1 MSYQGRFQNGK
12 AKSSGGAWKT
22 VLIVILC
29 VVLIL
34 GALFTAAYFYLMSKL
49 GKVNQ
54 AQFVEKD
61 VSDQKL
67 SHLIG
72 NLNETEPTTIST
84 EPTAEP
90 TAEPTTEAT
99 TEATTAP
106 TEPDYGQSGKIVNI
120 LVVGQDS
127 RPDGNGEEAS
137 KLADGI
143 MLFTLN
149 KETRTLS
156 VTSFLRDSYVKLAD
170 YRTFVCGWNRINT
183 AYALGYSR
191 YGDVGAMEMMNE
203 TLDVNYGVK
212 VDGNVEISLS
222 TAWDVIEAVGG
233 IDVELDADELAYLLP
248 IQESYNNLY
257 TERNE
262 PDRITDIQLGM
273 NTLNGD
279 LGMAYVRM
287 RHATPGDSDMNRTA
301 RQRKAIASM
310 LDKVSR
316 MSPLEL
322 NSLIDFVLSKITTNI
337 STDDMKMYITELTPY
352 LFDLK
357 LEAYQIPADGTY
369 WGEMVELPDGV
380 GGVLKIDF
388 PKNKQVVAAIQNGEE
403 VPTFK

>member
-12 AKSSGGAWKT
+12 AKPSGGAWKT

-34 GALFTAAYFYLMSKL
+34 GALFAAGYFYLESKL
-49 GKVNQ
+49 HKVNQ

-61 VSDQKL
+61 VSDQDL
-67 SHLIG
+67 AHLIG
-72 NLNETEPTTIST
+72 NLDETEPTTIST
-84 EPTAEP
+84 EPT
-90 TAEPTTEAT
+90 TEPTTEAT

-127 RPDGNGEEAS
+127 RGSGEESS

-149 KETRTLS
+149 KETHTLS

-170 YRTFVCGWNRINT
+170 YRSFVCGWNRINT

-191 YGDVGAMEMMNE
+191 YGDVGAMEMLNE
-203 TLDVNYGVK
+203 TLEFNYGVK
-212 VDGNVEISLS
+212 VDGNIEVSLP
-222 TAWDVIEAVGG
+222 TAWDVIEAIGG
-233 IDVELDADELAYLLP
+233 IDVELDEDELAYLLP

-301 RQRKAIASM
+301 RQRKAIASV
-310 LDKVSR
+310 LDKLTK

-322 NSLIDFVLSKITTNI
+322 NNLIDFVLSEITTNI
-337 STDDMKMYITELTPY
+337 STEDMKMYIMELTPY
-352 LFDLK
+352 LVGLK
-357 LEAYQIPADGTY
+357 LESYQIPAEGTY

-388 PKNKQVVAAIQNGEE
+388 PKNKQVIAAIQNGEE

>member
-12 AKSSGGAWKT
+12 AKPSGGVWKT

-34 GALFTAAYFYLMSKL
+34 GALFAAGYFYLESKL
-49 GKVNQ
+49 HKVNQ

-61 VSDQKL
+61 VSDQDL
-67 SHLIG
+67 AHLIG
-72 NLNETEPTTIST
+72 NLDETEPTTIST
-84 EPTAEP
+84 EPT
-90 TAEPTTEAT
+90 TEPTTEAT

-127 RPDGNGEEAS
+127 RGSGVESS

-149 KETRTLS
+149 KETHTLS

-170 YRTFVCGWNRINT
+170 YRSFVCGWNRINT

-191 YGDVGAMEMMNE
+191 YGDVGAMEMLNE
-203 TLDVNYGVK
+203 TLEFNYGVK
-212 VDGNVEISLS
+212 VDGNIEVSLP
-222 TAWDVIEAVGG
+222 TAWDVIEAIGG
-233 IDVELDADELAYLLP
+233 IDVELDEDELAYLLNV
-248 IQESYNNLY
+248 QEYYNNLY

-273 NTLNGD
+273 NNLNGD
-279 LGMAYVRM
+279 LGMAYIRM

-301 RQRKAIASM
+301 RQRKAIASV
-310 LDKVSR
+310 LDKLTK

-322 NSLIDFVLSKITTNI
+322 NSLIDFVLSEITTNI
-337 STDDMKMYITELTPY
+337 STEDMKMYIMELTPY
-352 LFDLK
+352 LVGLK
-357 LEAYQIPADGTY
+357 LESYQIPAEGTY

-388 PKNKQVVAAIQNGEE
+388 PKNKQVIAAIQNGEE